1 MALAQV
7 FQNDYSS
14 AQYNPCLMQE
24 SYVGELNELRQ
35 QSSWLNH
42 LVDTLPAGV
51 IVLDGRGMIARA
63 NQIAIDML
71 GEPLKGEKWLSIIQ
85 RSFCPKQDDGHE
97 VSLKDGR
104 RVKLN
109 ISPLSPEPGQLIL
122 MTDLTETRLLQERL
136 AHMQRLG
143 ALGKMVASLAH
154 QVRTPL
160 SAAMLYADHLGNQN
174 LQAHSRDKF
183 HLKLMS
189 RLQDLETQVND
200 MLLFAKSGEQQVVEK
215 VSMQQLLTEVKASSE
230 AMVLQHQ
237 GQLCIELPEPDI
249 EITGNKTALASA
261 IANLIH
267 NSIQVKGQGAKIIL
281 SAKRDELE
289 ADMVCIC
296 VSDNGPGV
304 PKELMSK
311 IFEPFFTTK
320 SQGTGLGLAV
330 VNAVAA
336 SHQGK
341 VSLMQDQIEGAAFN
355 IHLPIFS
362 IQTAMKNP
370 IKDDS

>member
-7 FQNDYSS
+7 FQNDYTSS
-14 AQYNPCLMQE
+14 QYNPCLMQE

-71 GEPLKGEKWLSIIQ
+71 GEPLEGEKWLTIIQ

-104 RVKLN
+104 KVKLN
-109 ISPLSPEPGQLIL
+109 ISALSPEPGQLIL

-174 LQAHSRDKF
+174 LKAHSRDKF
-183 HLKLMS
+183 HTKLMS

-230 AMVLQHQ
+230 AMVTQDNGELN
-237 GQLCIELPEPDI
+237 IELPEPDI

-267 NSIQVKGQGAKIIL
+267 NSIQVKGPGSKILL
-281 SAKRDELE
+281 SAKRDEIE
-289 ADMVCIC
+289 PDMVCIC

-304 PKELMSK
+304 PKELVSK

-330 VNAVAA
+330 VNAVAN

-355 IHLPIFS
+355 IHLPIFLH
-362 IQTAMKNP
+362 
-370 IKDDS
+370 DL